1 MSIAG
6 HTYNFGRCECG
17 RWRSDVNS
25 AAREAIARGATLV
38 DEPSVAHVGRC
49 TQSEW
54 EEIKLDL
61 EAQTRSI
68 ELAMWR
74 LSVFS
79 VRKGLLSDVATLP
92 KSAAEMELRARELFE
107 RAKQANDPDTRD
119 CLSAAAWY
127 YADMAERANEH

>member
-6 HTYNFGRCECG
+6 HSYTFGRCECG

-54 EEIKLDL
+54 DEILRDL
-61 EAQTRSI
+61 EAQTKAI
-68 ELAMWR
+68 ELAGM
-74 LSVFS
+74 S
-79 VRKGLLSDVATLP
+79 
-92 KSAAEMELRARELFE
+92 
-107 RAKQANDPDTRD
+107 
-119 CLSAAAWY
+119 
-127 YADMAERANEH
+127 